1 MKVFVIHYTK
11 LNERK
16 RHIEQQLANY
26 GFDVEFIT
34 DHDREDLTDQD
45 MALFDADL
53 LTPSEMSLIRK
64 HIACYE
70 RICQHGLESALILE
84 DDATLESNF
93 ETILD
98 NYMKQLPR
106 VWDLFY
112 IGEGGSFKF
121 HIPDNIIKKHPPGT
135 NVFYKSNYSTPW
147 GGSGSSRCAD
157 SYVVSNRGAYRI
169 LEYMDQDDYRIMKE
183 HDHLLNEVALFKLLK
198 VYWAEPTIVT
208 QESSNGKFT
217 SSLDGGIASRLNK
230 ANFEKEKSTFTQIKE
245 DKANARQQQI
255 ESKREIAL
263 KKAQEQ
269 RVKSDSQ
276 NKNTRNTDRPL
287 SSIRPIAGRRPH
299 IGQVQGQGHAKG
311 RFSKFSF

>member
-16 RHIEQQLANY
+16 HHIEKQLAKYN
-26 GFDVEFIT
+26 FDVEFIT
-34 DHDREDLTDQD
+34 DYDRESLTNND
-45 MALFDADL
+45 MALFDTNL

-70 RICQHGLESALILE
+70 RICKHNLESALILE
-84 DDATLESNF
+84 DDATLEQNF
-93 ETILD
+93 ATTLE
-98 NYMKQLPR
+98 NYLEQLPK

-121 HIPDNIIKKHPPGT
+121 HIPDSTIKKYPPGT
-135 NVFYKSNYSTPW
+135 NVFYKSNYSSSW

-169 LEYMDQDDYRIMKE
+169 LEYMDRDDYRITKE
-183 HDHLLNEVALFKLLK
+183 QDHLLNEIALLKLLK

-208 QESSNGKFT
+208 QESSDGKFA

-230 ANFEKEKSTFTQIKE
+230 ANFEKEKLTFNRIKE
-245 DKANARQQQI
+245 DKTNARQ
-255 ESKREIAL
+255 
-263 KKAQEQ
+263 
-269 RVKSDSQ
+269 
-276 NKNTRNTDRPL
+276 
-287 SSIRPIAGRRPH
+287 
-299 IGQVQGQGHAKG
+299 
-311 RFSKFSF
+311 

>member
-11 LNERK
+11 LKERK
-16 RHIEQQLANY
+16 QHIQEQLANY
-26 GFDVEFIT
+26 GFDVEFVT
-34 DHDREDLTDQD
+34 DHDRENLTDRD
-45 MALFDADL
+45 MALFDTNI

-64 HIACYE
+64 HVACYE
-70 RICQHGLESALILE
+70 RICKHNIDSALILE
-84 DDATLESNF
+84 DDATLDSNF
-93 ETILD
+93 ETTLE
-98 NYMKQLPR
+98 NYMKQLPK

-121 HIPDNIIKKHPPGT
+121 HIPDSIIKKQPPGT
-135 NVFYKSNYSTPW
+135 NVFYKSNYSSSW

-169 LEYMDQDDYRIMKE
+169 LEYMDRDDYQITKE
-183 HDHLLNEVALFKLLK
+183 QDHLLNEIALFKLLK

-208 QESSNGKFT
+208 QESSNGKFI
-217 SSLDGGIASRLNK
+217 SSLDGGIATRLNK
-230 ANFEKEKSTFTQIKE
+230 ANFEKEKSTFNQIKE

-255 ESKREIAL
+255 ESKREISL

-269 RVKSDSQ
+269 RLKSDSQ
-276 NKNTRNTDRPL
+276 SKSIRNTDRPL
-287 SSIRPIAGRRPH
+287 SSIRPIAGRRP
-299 IGQVQGQGHAKG
+299 QMVQGQGHAKG

>member
-16 RHIEQQLANY
+16 QHIEQQLLNY

-34 DHDREDLTDQD
+34 EHDREKLTDHD
-45 MALFDADL
+45 TALFDTDI
-53 LTPSEMSLIRK
+53 LTLSEMSLIRK

-70 RICQHGLESALILE
+70 RICKLNLDSALILE
-84 DDATLESNF
+84 DDATLKPNF
-93 ETILD
+93 QTTLE
-98 NYMKQLPR
+98 NYIKQLPK

-121 HIPDNIIKKHPPGT
+121 HIPDSIIKKQPPGT

-169 LEYMDQDDYRIMKE
+169 LEYIDRDDYKIMKE
-183 HDHLLNEVALFKLLK
+183 HDHLLNEIALFKLLK
-198 VYWAEPTIVT
+198 VYWAEPTIVS
-208 QESSNGKFT
+208 QESSDGKFL
-217 SSLDGGIASRLNK
+217 SSLDGGIATRLNK
-230 ANFEKEKSTFTQIKE
+230 ANFEKEKSTFKHIKE
-245 DKANARQQQI
+245 AKANARQQQI
-255 ESKREIAL
+255 EARREMSA
-263 KKAQEQ
+263 KKAQEN
-269 RVKSDSQ
+269 RSDSGSQ
-276 NKNTRNTDRPL
+276 SKIIRNTDRPL
-287 SSIRPIAGRRPH
+287 SSIRPIAGSRPQ
-299 IGQVQGQGHAKG
+299 IVQGQLQTKG